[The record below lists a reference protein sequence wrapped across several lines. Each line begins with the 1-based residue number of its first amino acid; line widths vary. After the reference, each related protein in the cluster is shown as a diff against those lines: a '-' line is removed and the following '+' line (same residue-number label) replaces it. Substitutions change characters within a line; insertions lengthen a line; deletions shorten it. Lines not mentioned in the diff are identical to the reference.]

1 MTPEELFDAL
11 ILMGLSLEQIEK
23 VCQLSIEEGGN
34 FKKSSMFIIDNILP
48 EILENK
54 QQGL

>member
-11 ILMGLSLEQIEK
+11 ILMGLSLEQIDK
-23 VCQLSIEEGGN
+23 VCQLAIEEGGN
-34 FKKSSMFIIDNILP
+34 FKKSSVFIIDHILP
-48 EILENK
+48 EIVENK

>member
-23 VCQLSIEEGGN
+23 VCQLAYEEGGN
-34 FKKSSMFIIDNILP
+34 FKKSSLFIIDNILP
-48 EILENK
+48 EIVENK
-54 QQGL
+54 QHGL